1 MLGPEEEEARKAEYL
16 KVITFAIVWALGGLY
31 ESNERE

>member
-1 MLGPEEEEARKAEYL
+1 MLGPEEEEARKKEYL
-16 KVITFAIVWALGGLY
+16 KVITFSIVWALGGIY